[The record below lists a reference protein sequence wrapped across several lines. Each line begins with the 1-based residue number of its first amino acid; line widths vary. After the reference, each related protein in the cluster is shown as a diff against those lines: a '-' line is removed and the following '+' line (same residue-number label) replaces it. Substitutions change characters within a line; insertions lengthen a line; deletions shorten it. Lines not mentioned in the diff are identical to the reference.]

1 MATDTFTLTISEL
14 GASFPTPHASSHIT
28 GGSDIIP
35 TVTVT
40 TSGLMSPAIYSQH
53 LANTSALAG
62 NLTASVSTN
71 LAGGAIGTIPYQ
83 SAAGTTVMLA
93 AGMANRVLTAN
104 GSAAPSWNLLN
115 LASSVTG
122 TLGVA
127 NGGSGATTFTAGI
140 VRSTGGTSALSTVAA
155 PNGAIVGTTDSQTL
169 TNKTLGSGTTFS
181 SPVTVANG
189 GTGAGTFSTGLLR
202 ASGTSTF
209 TTVAE
214 PAGVLVGT
222 TASQTLTNKT
232 LTSPVLTSPN
242 IGTPSAGTLT
252 NCTGLPLT
260 TGVTGTLA
268 VANGGTGRASA
279 VRGQISKMSG
289 FTAHTVG
296 TAGVYTVVANSG
308 TLDSAATS
316 NMTTGAAGTF
326 SIKNT
331 SGGTQLFRV
340 YASVD
345 ATAAANNQTVSIK
358 LYKGT
363 AGSLA
368 TIDETQCNAATG
380 GPNDFAK
387 LVTSWMVSLANNEE
401 VAIYLTNITS
411 TNTITIQRAR
421 LIAEAVI

>member
-155 PNGAIVGTTDSQTL
+155 PNGAIVGTTDPQTL

-209 TTVAE
+209 TTVTQ
-214 PAGVLVGT
+214 PAGNLVGT
-222 TASQTLTNKT
+222 TENQTLTNKT

-252 NCTGLPLT
+252 NCTGLPLS
-260 TGVTGTLA
+260 TGVTGILSK
-268 VANGGTGRASA
+268 ANGGIGADLPI
-279 VRGQISKMSG
+279 RGQISKMSG
-289 FTAHTVG
+289 FATHTVG
-296 TAGVYTVVANSG
+296 TAGTYTPITDVGS
-308 TLDSAATS
+308 LDGLSLK
-316 NMTTGAAGTF
+316 MAAGTTRF
-326 SIKNT
+326 SLVNT
-331 SGGTQLFRV
+331 SGAFEIFRI

-345 ATAAANNQTVSIK
+345 ATTSVNNQTLSIK
-358 LYKGT
+358 LYTGT
-363 AGSLA
+363 SGGTL
-368 TIDETQCNAATG
+368 TPVDESQCNAATG

-387 LVTSWMVSLANNEE
+387 LVTSWMVLLNANQE
-401 VAIYLTNITS
+401 VAIYLTNT
-411 TNTITIQRAR
+411 TGANNITIQRAR